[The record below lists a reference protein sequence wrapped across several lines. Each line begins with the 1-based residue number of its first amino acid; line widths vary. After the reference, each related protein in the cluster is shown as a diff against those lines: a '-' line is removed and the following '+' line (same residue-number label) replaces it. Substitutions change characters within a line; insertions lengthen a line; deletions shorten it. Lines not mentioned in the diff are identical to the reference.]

1 MFYIL
6 MGFGLLSICVCLNL
20 LSEALQTMNFVVY
33 NFTKRK
39 KKEREGKEG
48 KEWRR
53 RRGGRGE
60 REKKEK
66 GGKGVWRERED
77 PKTILKHKWGLSFLL
92 PVHYD

>member
-6 MGFGLLSICVCLNL
+6 MGFGLISICVCLNL

-33 NFTKRK
+33 NFTKRG
-39 KKEREGKEG
+39 KKEREG

-53 RRGGRGE
+53 RRAGEE
-60 REKKEK
+60 RERKREK